1 MSSKRGHIHVVE
13 EQGDALR
20 GASSGV
26 SGMYVRE
33 RTRGRVT
40 VL

>member
-20 GASSGV
+20 GASSG
-26 SGMYVRE
+26 MYVRE
-33 RTRGRVT
+33 CARGRVT